1 MNLDIFIICRNNDY
15 FLPLLAW
22 NVGNRKCD
30 FEGCNALEFR
40 TSRYCLR
47 HKGGL
52 PDEKRIYSTNPTV
65 GIPYEKD
72 KRSLASNPLLIPII
86 ALGYVPFVIFWLF
99 MISFGSDPFAGYY
112 FFIYS
117 GMCLFILMPFY
128 AIYLIFLTW
137 RRYKNG
143 TLTLFVSIIHIL
155 SLIVPL
161 WYLIIFA
168 TFSGSPAWYSL
179 VMTYQQK

>member
-1 MNLDIFIICRNNDY
+1 M
-15 FLPLLAW
+15 
-22 NVGNRKCD
+22 GNRKCD

-40 TSRYCLR
+40 TSGYCLR

-52 PDEKRIYSTNPTV
+52 PDEKRFFSTNPTI

-72 KRSLASNPLLIPII
+72 KSNSQTNALLIPII

-99 MISFGSDPFAGYY
+99 MISFGTDPFAGYY
-112 FFIYS
+112 LFIYS

-155 SLIVPL
+155 SLIIPL

-168 TFSGSPAWYSL
+168 TFNGSPA
-179 VMTYQQK
+179 

>member
-1 MNLDIFIICRNNDY
+1 MGI
-15 FLPLLAW
+15 
-22 NVGNRKCD
+22 
-30 FEGCNALEFR
+30 LEPV
-40 TSRYCLR
+40 T
-47 HKGGL
+47 
-52 PDEKRIYSTNPTV
+52 RINS
-65 GIPYEKD
+65 
-72 KRSLASNPLLIPII
+72 LLIPSI

-128 AIYLIFLTW
+128 AFYLIFLTW

-168 TFSGSPAWYSL
+168 TFSGSPA
-179 VMTYQQK
+179 

>member
-1 MNLDIFIICRNNDY
+1 M
-15 FLPLLAW
+15 
-22 NVGNRKCD
+22 GSRKCD

-40 TSRYCLR
+40 TSGYCLR

-52 PDEKRIYSTNPTV
+52 PEEKRIYSTNPTV

-86 ALGYVPFVIFWLF
+86 TLGYVPFVIFWLF
-99 MISFGSDPFAGYY
+99 MMSFGSDLFAGYY

-168 TFSGSPAWYSL
+168 TFSGSPA
-179 VMTYQQK
+179 